1 MTVGSV
7 VYLCWYDF
15 QKRTEHVCKGE
26 VVDNEAW
33 NGTKWEHFVNVR
45 FQPPSLSGTIE
56 HHFKEEK
63 LSMTADNVP
72 HDDCYLVCGKKTRF
86 FEHDIAGKL
95 SKGEK
100 LNASDAWKTVQQF
113 KQEHWDYKHG
123 HLAVEALGEYYQ
135 MWREAIAAKRGIT
148 PDADATGVVAEK
160 AEAKPQP
167 TEQVRPS
174 AKAQGTVVKKKKE
187 EVVQL
192 SLFD

>member
-26 VVDNEAW
+26 VVDNSLYG
-33 NGTKWEHFVNVR
+33 GTQWEDYVNVR
-45 FQPPSLSGTIE
+45 FQPPTLSGAIE
-56 HHFKEEK
+56 HHFKEDQ
-63 LSMTADNVP
+63 LSLTPDNVP

-95 SKGEK
+95 SKEEK
-100 LNASDAWKTVQQF
+100 LNASDAWKRVQQF
-113 KQEHWDYKHG
+113 KQEHWDYEHG
-123 HLAVEALGEYYQ
+123 HLDTEALEEYYQ
-135 MWREAIAAKRGIT
+135 MWRDAIAAKRGMKAE
-148 PDADATGVVAEK
+148 ADATGVVTKPAG
-160 AEAKPQP
+160 EA
-167 TEQVRPS
+167 
-174 AKAQGTVVKKKKE
+174 AGTVAKKH